1 MTRSP
6 FELAEPG
13 PGHPGPPHPGPPRGS
28 DEAGLEPRW
37 PAWFGIAA
45 LVGAIFVEAFLGLV
59 LAIAQVEVDTDSPAV
74 NIGGTLLLDAS
85 LIVIAV
91 LLASRVMRP
100 RPWHFGFRPTPLKS
114 AIGWSALGMLCFYAF
129 AAAYQALLPREV
141 EQSTLD
147 QLGAG
152 DSTTALVGVGLL
164 IVVVAPVVEETFF
177 RGFFYRA
184 LRSRFGIAASVVM
197 AGGLFGLIHVG
208 TGAEAVPP
216 IAILG
221 MAFCLVYER
230 TGSLYPVIAL
240 HAVNNAV
247 ALAVS
252 PEGSAAVA
260 LPILAL
266 VLTACLLLPRF
277 TRSPGPRLIPVRAPA

>member
-1 MTRSP
+1 MIRSP

-28 DEAGLEPRW
+28 EEAGLEPRW

-45 LVGAIFVEAFLGLV
+45 LVGAIFVQAFIGLLLTV
-59 LAIAQVEVDTDSPAV
+59 AQVDVDADSPAV
-74 NIGGTLLLDAS
+74 NIAGTLLLDAS
-85 LIVIAV
+85 LIIIAL
-91 LLASRVMRP
+91 LLAARVMRP
-100 RPWHFGFRPTPLKS
+100 RLWHFGFRRTPLRS

-141 EQSTLD
+141 EQSTLE

-152 DSTTALVGVGLL
+152 DSTTALIGAGLL
-164 IVVVAPVVEETFF
+164 IVIVAPVIEETFF

-184 LRSRFGIAASVVM
+184 LRSRFGIGASVVM
-197 AGGLFGLIHVG
+197 AGGLFGLIHLG

-230 TGSLYPVIAL
+230 TGSLYPTIAL

-247 ALAVS
+247 ALTVS

-260 LPILAL
+260 LPILL
-266 VLTACLLLPRF
+266 VVLAGCLVLPRF
-277 TRSPGPRLIPVRAPA
+277 ARAPGARLTPLRAT

>member
-1 MTRSP
+1 MRSP

-37 PAWFGIAA
+37 PAWFGIVAFA
-45 LVGAIFVEAFLGLV
+45 GAILLQILVGAV
-59 LAIAQVEVDTDSPAV
+59 LSVAQVEIDPKSPAV
-74 NIGGTLLLDAS
+74 NIAGTLILDAS

-100 RPWHFGFRPTPLKS
+100 RPWHFGFRPTRLVPAL
-114 AIGWSALGMLCFYAF
+114 GWSALGMVCFYGF
-129 AAAYQALLPREV
+129 AAAYQALLPRKV
-141 EQSTLD
+141 EQSTLE

-152 DSTTALVGVGLL
+152 DSTTALIGVGLL

-184 LRSRFGIAASVVM
+184 LRSRFGIVASVVM
-197 AGGLFGLIHVG
+197 TGGLFGLIHVG

-230 TGSLYPVIAL
+230 TGSLYPTIAL

-247 ALAVS
+247 ALTVS
-252 PEGSAAVA
+252 PEGTPAVA
-260 LPILAL
+260 LPILAVVLAGCL
-266 VLTACLLLPRF
+266 VLPRF
-277 TRSPGPRLIPVRAPA
+277 ARAPGARLTPVPATG